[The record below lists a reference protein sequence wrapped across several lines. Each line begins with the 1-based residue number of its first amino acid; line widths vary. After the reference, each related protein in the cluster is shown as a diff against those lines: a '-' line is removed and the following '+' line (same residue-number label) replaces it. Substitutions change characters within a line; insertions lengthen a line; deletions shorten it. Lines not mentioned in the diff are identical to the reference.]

1 MITLHDIKNIRDAVS
16 NTNYTI
22 DIPVLD
28 SLLKHIDDLTVDD
41 DTKLVKEAIEL
52 LRLQK
57 NEIIQKRERID
68 TIRFWIFSTVVPAIP
83 LFFLFF
89 LFFHLIG
96 LDTQGPNSYM
106 YRDPVVAR
114 YSISIMATIMVTV
127 VISLIVYVFQLQR
140 DKKHYDLETD
150 KTTSLLNDINYKIDF
165 LEKSL

>member
-1 MITLHDIKNIRDAVS
+1 M
-16 NTNYTI
+16 
-22 DIPVLD
+22 
-28 SLLKHIDDLTVDD
+28 
-41 DTKLVKEAIEL
+41 KLSK
-52 LRLQK
+52 
-57 NEIIQKRERID
+57 KRERID

-83 LFFLFF
+83 LFF